1 MNFSQQVLADIK
13 ELHRL
18 EGNAQTPGAERLS
31 NHNTF
36 QTIEEL
42 RGRIPTSILSHYDR
56 LRMRGKQSVAPVCN
70 NVCGACHLQIS
81 KGAILR
87 LQGSGEM
94 GVCDNCSAFIYVP
107 CYREPLICRPRP
119 KRKRT
124 PQKSGERLPG
134 MPSDRADGAP
144 TNMKSP
150 LNIIRNLKKLNR
162 LRMIYRLTPTLLI
175 LRQLNVEKFALFYRR
190 ATGSTRPNTTIRQ

>member
-107 CYREPLICRPRP
+107 VIETVDLQASP
-119 KRKRT
+119 KTKKNPAKKRRT
-124 PQKSGERLPG
+124 AAGN
-134 MPSDRADGAP
+134 A
-144 TNMKSP
+144 
-150 LNIIRNLKKLNR
+150 
-162 LRMIYRLTPTLLI
+162 
-175 LRQLNVEKFALFYRR
+175 V
-190 ATGSTRPNTTIRQ
+190 